1 MQIINK
7 IPIVRSLRRSWRFS
21 RFQKAWRR
29 QNRHN
34 QTVACN
40 AFPPA
45 VVTVGQGT
53 YGELH
58 VMSYYP
64 DTERLTIGNYVSLAP
79 GVHFILGGNHQVH
92 TLFPFPI
99 RSRIIGGHCEEDAAT
114 RGPIVVE
121 DEAWIGYGATVLS
134 GVTIGKGA
142 IVGAQ
147 AVVTKDVPP
156 YAIVAGNPARF
167 VKWRL
172 PEQVIGRVAGISLND
187 IPRNRWAE
195 LEEVF
200 YTPIDEQTDIDKL
213 LNKITQYGNTK

>member
-7 IPIVRSLRRSWRFS
+7 IPVVRSLYRSWCFS

-64 DTERLTIGNYVSLAP
+64 AKERLAIGNYVSLAP
-79 GVHFILGGNHQVH
+79 GVRFILGGNHQVH

-147 AVVTKDVPP
+147 AVVREVE
-156 YAIVAGNPARF
+156 AARAGDRPGGRNLTERHSPQPLGR
-167 VKWRL
+167 
-172 PEQVIGRVAGISLND
+172 IGRGVLYPHRRTD
-187 IPRNRWAE
+187 RHRQTVE
-195 LEEVF
+195 QD
-200 YTPIDEQTDIDKL
+200 YTIWKYEIRRK
-213 LNKITQYGNTK
+213 